1 MKKGDKVRCIW
12 VHKVEND
19 RFNVGDVYN
28 ISYSDSIAIGVID
41 KNGNEFRLYSKDS
54 SFAKFEPVTDQQPE
68 PIDKG
73 EKYQR
78 EIAPGVF
85 VDIYDVLEA
94 WGVSCPA
101 RQHAIK
107 KLLAAGQRGHKSEI
121 KDLQEAHHSAHRS
134 IMFQIERE
142 RKGNGKSLSDIIAD

>member
-1 MKKGDKVRCIW
+1 MK
-12 VHKVEND
+12 
-19 RFNVGDVYN
+19 VGDNVKILQIKGGY
-28 ISYSDSIAIGVID
+28 
-41 KNGNEFRLYSKDS
+41 E
-54 SFAKFEPVTDQQPE
+54 FAKSLTIGNLYQIIKVYGDGVEIKDDEGGVHFLSDKDVRLEAITDQQPE

-78 EIAPGVF
+78 EISPGVF

-121 KDLQEAHHSAHRS
+121 KDLQEAHNSVGKAVK
-134 IMFQIERE
+134 FQIRRE
-142 RKGNGKSLSDIIAD
+142 EKSNGQSLSDSIAD

>member
-1 MKKGDKVRCIW
+1 MK
-12 VHKVEND
+12 
-19 RFNVGDVYN
+19 VGDNVKCVWAGNSSGMLTVGKIYQIN
-28 ISYSDSIAIGVID
+28 FIDEIGIGIIGDNGKEISCYRNNSTV
-41 KNGNEFRLYSKDS
+41 
-54 SFAKFEPVTDQQPE
+54 AKFETLTEKKPE

-78 EIAPGVF
+78 EISPGVF
-85 VDIYDVLEA
+85 VDIYDVLDA

-121 KDLQEAHHSAHRS
+121 KDLQEADHSVHRA

-142 RKGNGKSLSDIIAD
+142 RKGNGQSLSDNIAD

>member
-1 MKKGDKVRCIW
+1 MKKGDKVKCNWINPEYKSGR
-12 VHKVEND
+12 D
-19 RFNVGDVYN
+19 LTVGKEYVIIEKSGDDV
-28 ISYSDSIAIGVID
+28 AVID
-41 KNGNEFRLYSKDS
+41 DKGDLHNTFIER
-54 SFAKFEPVTDQQPE
+54 ATFEPVTDQQPE

-78 EIAPGVF
+78 EIASGVF

-121 KDLQEAHHSAHRS
+121 KDLQEAQHSAHRA

-142 RKGNGKSLSDIIAD
+142 KKANGKSLSDSIAD